1 MLARLATHFPPSHA
15 FHAAR
20 IHRRCAP
27 STRIS
32 IARHARAQPQPHR
45 PVTDAMAR
53 LVACATAAL
62 SLAAGAAA
70 RSTPPST
77 GVAEA
82 VSHAM
87 TPIRVRVRVELDSG
101 AARAVRGLAG
111 VAARGGALAGRRG
124 ETCVPRP

>member
-1 MLARLATHFPPSHA
+1 
-15 FHAAR
+15 
-20 IHRRCAP
+20 
-27 STRIS
+27 
-32 IARHARAQPQPHR
+32 
-45 PVTDAMAR
+45 MAR